1 MRWFRISGTFLCVI
15 ACVATLF
22 FSLQIEPSAQKP
34 LFNSVMENYKHDTN
48 AENAVA
54 SVYLNY
60 RIFDTIFE
68 ALMLLVSVMGV
79 VHFSRHD
86 FDENENEQKINSEKI
101 SGKTQKNVIALVVP
115 IVILLGLYL
124 IVNGHNTPGGGFQGG
139 AALSAAMICTYLVR
153 PEKTINFYKY
163 EKAEKYLFLL
173 LLAVA
178 TSFAVSNLYLSFPQ
192 FNIMYMMIMNFLI
205 GLKVF
210 CGLTIIFY
218 RFVHYEDI

>member
-1 MRWFRISGTFLCVI
+1 MRWTRITGTLLCVA
-15 ACVATLF
+15 ACVLTLYF
-22 FSLQIEPSAQKP
+22 ALGIEPSGQRAV
-34 LFNSVMENYKHDTN
+34 FNSVMENYKNDTF

-54 SVYLNY
+54 AVYLNY

-79 VHFSRHD
+79 VHFSRHEL
-86 FDENENEQKINSEKI
+86 DENENAANIMVEKS
-101 SGKTQKNVIALVVP
+101 SGKTQKNMIALVVP
-115 IVILLGLYL
+115 LILLLGLYL

-139 AALSAAMICTYLVR
+139 AALSAALICVYLAR

-173 LLAVA
+173 LFAVA
-178 TSFAVSNLYLSFPQ
+178 TSFAVSNLYLSYPQ
-192 FNIMYMMIMNFLI
+192 YNILYMVIMNILI